1 MGSGGKFNAPKAKE
15 KGGCAATGRAA
26 ALLRSG
32 MVTTNFARGVC
43 AVVLAA
49 VGAGCGEPP
58 PIDQRVGDEMAA
70 QVIREMPVL
79 ADTALDAWLDSLGT
93 RIAGVTGPSEFAWH
107 FTVIDRDDPNA
118 FAIPGGH
125 VFVHR
130 GLLALASD
138 MSEVAGVL
146 GHEVAHITLGHSAT
160 QQGRSTR
167 ANFVVAAFCAIT
179 GWCSSGAAQVAI
191 ELGGAAWMAR
201 HSRADEA
208 ASDSASIEYLV
219 RAGIDPGG
227 VARMFARLAAERA
240 SRPGVLEQFFST
252 HPLDDERV
260 AAAQALTRR
269 KSLEQRSLQADDSVF
284 RRVRPDSVAN

>member
-1 MGSGGKFNAPKAKE
+1 
-15 KGGCAATGRAA
+15 
-26 ALLRSG
+26 
-32 MVTTNFARGVC
+32 
-43 AVVLAA
+43 
-49 VGAGCGEPP
+49 
-58 PIDQRVGDEMAA
+58 MAA

-79 ADTALDAWLDSLGT
+79 ADTALDAWLDTLGS
-93 RIAGVTGPSEFAWH
+93 RIAGVAGPSEFSWH

-130 GLLALASD
+130 GLLALAAD

-146 GHEVAHITLGHSAT
+146 GHEVAHITLGHSAS
-160 QQGRSTR
+160 QQGRGTR

-240 SRPGVLEQFFST
+240 SRPGVFEQFFST

-260 AAAQALTRR
+260 AAAQALMRR
-269 KSLEQRSLQADDSVF
+269 RTLDQEALQGDDSVF
-284 RRVRPDSVAN
+284 RRVRPDAGAN